1 MNSLGGPEL
10 IMIALL
16 IGSLVS
22 TVLWIWM
29 LVDCISNEPAE
40 VNDRM
45 IWTIAIAITGVLGA
59 LAYLFFRRPQRV
71 RLAAR

>member
-1 MNSLGGPEL
+1 M
-10 IMIALL
+10 
-16 IGSLVS
+16 
-22 TVLWIWM
+22 LWIWM

-40 VNDRM
+40 GNDRM